1 MWGFISEEG
10 NMQLKFVF
18 LSLFLFFQSA
28 QAELYIE
35 ITEGADSALPI
46 AVVPFAN
53 KGGFAVPYDVSRI
66 VANDL
71 QRSGDF
77 DTLPTSKMLS
87 LPETFNQVHFRDWR
101 MLGQSYVLTGQLKY
115 SDYSKKYEVT
125 YELIDVLSQQRV
137 LGAVLTAGPK
147 GLRKLAHKI
156 SDAVYEE
163 ITGVRGV
170 FSTKI
175 AYITLKQLTKNKR
188 EYKLHVSDADGKND
202 HVLFKSNEPMLSI
215 AWSND
220 GQHLAYSSF
229 HSGRPA
235 IYIQHVRSGNKRK
248 VTSFKGINGAPMW
261 SPDDSS
267 LVMTLSKDGN
277 AEIYSF
283 DLSTNKLNRLT
294 NHYGIDT
301 EASWSPD
308 GKEVV
313 FTSDRSGKP
322 QVYRMNIKDKKPE
335 RLTFVGNYNARP
347 RFSTDGESL
356 YYVHQS
362 NGGFHIAAINMKT
375 EEQLVLT
382 SKTSL
387 DESPSLSPNGRMI
400 IYSTLRGKNSVLAVV
415 SVDGGSKYFLPSSS
429 GDVREPA
436 WSPFLN

>member
-1 MWGFISEEG
+1 MKLIVAF
-10 NMQLKFVF
+10 FCF
-18 LSLFLFFQSA
+18 LLSVHSA
-28 QAELYIE
+28 YAELMIE
-35 ITEGADSALPI
+35 ITEGSDSALPI
-46 AVVPFAN
+46 AIVPFEN
-53 KGGFAVPYDVSRI
+53 KGSVAVPYDVSRI

-77 DTLPTSKMLS
+77 DALESSKMSS
-87 LPETFNQVHFRDWR
+87 LPSAFNQVHFRDWR
-101 MLGQSYVLTGQLKY
+101 MLGQSYVLIGQVKY
-115 SDYSKKYEVT
+115 SEYTKKYEIS
-125 YELIDVLSQQRV
+125 YELIDVLSQHRV
-137 LGAVLTAGPK
+137 LGEVLSAGPK

-156 SDAVYEE
+156 SDAVYEL
-163 ITGVRGV
+163 ITGVRGA

-175 AYITLKQLTKNKR
+175 AYITVKQLTKNKR

-202 HVLFKSNEPMLSI
+202 FVLFKSNEPMLSI
-215 AWSND
+215 SWSND

-235 IYIQHVRSGNKRK
+235 IYIQHIKSGDQRK
-248 VTSFKGINGAPMW
+248 VTAFKGLNSAPMW

-277 AEIYSF
+277 AEIYTYN
-283 DLSTNKLNRLT
+283 LATNKLNRLT

-322 QVYRMNIKDKKPE
+322 QVYRMNIKDKNPQ
-335 RLTFVGNYNARP
+335 RLTFIGKYNARP
-347 RFSTDGESL
+347 RFSSDGESL

-362 NGGFHIAAINMKT
+362 NGGFNIAAINMKT
-375 EEQLVLT
+375 EEQLILT
-382 SKTSL
+382 SDTSL

-415 SVDGGSKYFLPSSS
+415 SVDGGSKYYLPSSS

>member
-1 MWGFISEEG
+1 MKLII
-10 NMQLKFVF
+10 LV
-18 LSLFLFFQSA
+18 LSFLFYVQSA
-28 QAELYIE
+28 YSELRIV
-35 ITEGADSALPI
+35 IQEGADSALPI

-66 VANDL
+66 IANDL
-71 QRSGDF
+71 QRSGEF
-77 DTLPTSKMLS
+77 DALPPSKMLS
-87 LPETFNQVHFRDWR
+87 LPEKMDQVHFRDWR
-101 MLGQSYVLTGQLKY
+101 MLGQRYVLIGQSKY
-115 SDYSKKYEVT
+115 SEYSKKYQIS

-137 LGAVLTAGPK
+137 IGEVLSAGPK
-147 GLRKLAHKI
+147 SLRRLAHKI
-156 SDAVYEE
+156 SDAVYEA
-163 ITGVRGV
+163 ITGVRGA

-175 AYITLKQLTKNKR
+175 AYITVNQLTKNKQ
-188 EYKLHVSDADGKND
+188 EYLLHVADADGKND
-202 HVLFKSNEPMLSI
+202 YVLFKSHEPLLSI
-215 AWSND
+215 SWSND

-235 IYIQHVRSGNKRK
+235 IYIQHVKSGHQRK
-248 VTSFKGINGAPMW
+248 VTAFKGLNSAPMW

-283 DLSTNKLNRLT
+283 DLATNKLNRLT

-313 FTSDRSGKP
+313 FTSDRSGSP
-322 QVYRMNIKDKKPE
+322 QVYRMSIKQKRPK
-335 RLTFVGNYNARP
+335 RLTFIGSYNARP
-347 RFSTDGESL
+347 RFSSDGESL

-362 NGGFHIAAINMKT
+362 NGSFHIAAIDMKT
-375 EEQLVLT
+375 QEQLILT
-382 SKTSL
+382 SETSL

-400 IYSTLRGKNSVLAVV
+400 IYSTLRGKNAVLAVV
-415 SVDGGSKYFLPSSS
+415 SVDGGSKYFLPSSK

>member
-1 MWGFISEEG
+1 MKLIIIIFSALLAVQPAYSEL
-10 NMQLKFVF
+10 M
-18 LSLFLFFQSA
+18 
-28 QAELYIE
+28 IE
-35 ITEGADSALPI
+35 ITEGSDSALPI

-77 DTLPTSKMLS
+77 DTLPTGKMLS
-87 LPETFNQVHFRDWR
+87 LPESFSQVHFRDWR
-101 MLGQSYVLTGQLKY
+101 MLKQSYVLTGQLKY
-115 SDYSKKYEVT
+115 SELSKKYEVA
-125 YELIDVLSQQRV
+125 YELIDVLSQKRV
-137 LGAVLTAGPK
+137 LGAVLAAGPK

-156 SDAVYEE
+156 SDEVYEA
-163 ITGVRGV
+163 ITGVRGA

-175 AYITLKQLTKNKR
+175 AYITVKPLTKKKS

-202 HVLFKSNEPMLSI
+202 YVLFKSNEPMLSI
-215 AWSND
+215 SWSND
-220 GQHLAYSSF
+220 GQHIAYQSF

-235 IYIQHVRSGNKRK
+235 IYIQHVKSGHQRK
-248 VTSFKGINGAPMW
+248 VTSFKGLNSAPMW

-277 AEIYSF
+277 AEIYAY

-294 NHYGIDT
+294 NHYAIDT

-322 QVYRMNIKDKKPE
+322 QVYRMNIKDKRPE
-335 RLTFVGNYNARP
+335 RLTFIGNYNARP
-347 RFSTDGESL
+347 RFSNDGESL

-362 NGGFHIAAINMKT
+362 RGGFHIAAINMKT
-375 EEQLVLT
+375 QEQLVLT
-382 SKTSL
+382 SETSL

-400 IYSTLRGKNSVLAVV
+400 IYSTLRGRNSVLAVV
-415 SVDGGSKYFLPSSS
+415 SVDGGSKYFLPSNS
-429 GDVREPA
+429 GDVREPS